1 MSKRINSQLRSI
13 PDIPVLH
20 QLLAQALEKKGQ
32 KIQASWRSSVNILF
46 LLEICAPLK
55 EGSTQWQL
63 FCERSGRKKLLFTSA
78 SHDILFVYKQITTAF
93 GNETTAQPEAS
104 PQPKPAAA
112 TNRSLP
118 AANSIMPGSALPPA
132 TAMKAP
138 TLTTKQPAVAP
149 KAQPSSTLASIK
161 SQDKASGPNP
171 PTVAKTTS
179 SMQANSIPNK
189 GNLETLAIDSLLKTI
204 GALQYTGKLSI
215 TQKDECGEI
224 FFKEGN
230 AIEARLEALEG
241 DDAVASLLTWSK
253 GEFSFEKQKHYR
265 ERNVDAAN
273 LTLLEQSR
281 RIAPAYLAMR
291 KLGFKHSSTFF
302 PTNPQIGKEEFLS
315 AVSDDCPLN
324 LGFMV
329 KLYRSLNGEQNLGEL
344 IKYHEISLELI
355 LTGLNHLIERNV
367 VAIRTLKHSKLKLE
381 AKPIDGAAIESV
393 MMSLRRQESGLFI
406 YPAWLYFLEEE
417 FYRSYRARATLS
429 IILFSLKEVVTTQ
442 ADGEDDDET
451 KLKPLSNETILDA
464 TARINHSKRHMDLLG
479 HYNAYDYALILP
491 NTKASGVRIFANR
504 LIKKLTEKPLVAM
517 GNREL
522 AVAFGSATIPDDCKD
537 LGHLIGAAE
546 LSLQFSI
553 DNHLHLTLFQDIKHL
568 LQKPH

>member
-13 PDIPVLH
+13 PDIPILH

-46 LLEICAPLK
+46 VLEICAPLK

-104 PQPKPAAA
+104 PPQPKPAAS
-112 TNRSLP
+112 TSRSLP
-118 AANSIMPGSALPPA
+118 AADSTMASSVLPPA

-138 TLTTKQPAVAP
+138 TPATKQPAVAP

-161 SQDKASGPNP
+161 SQDKPSGANP
-171 PTVAKTTS
+171 PTMAKTTS
-179 SMQANSIPNK
+179 SLQANSIPNK
-189 GNLETLAIDSLLKTI
+189 GNLETLGIDSLLKTI
-204 GALQYTGKLSI
+204 SALQYTGKLSI
-215 TQKDECGEI
+215 TQKEECGEI

-281 RIAPAYLAMR
+281 RIAPAYQALR

-315 AVSDDCPLN
+315 AVSDNCPLN

-429 IILFSLKEVVTTQ
+429 IILFSLREAVTTQ
-442 ADGEDDDET
+442 DDDET

-464 TARINHSKRHMDLLG
+464 TARINNSKRHMDLLG
-479 HYNAYDYALILP
+479 HYNAFDYALILP
-491 NTKASGVRIFANR
+491 NTKSSGVHIFANR
-504 LIKKLTEKPLVAM
+504 LIKKLTEKPLVGM
-517 GNREL
+517 GNRNL

-546 LSLQFSI
+546 LALQFSI
-553 DNHLHLTLFQDIKHL
+553 DNHLHLTLFQDISHL
-568 LQKPH
+568 LQKPQ